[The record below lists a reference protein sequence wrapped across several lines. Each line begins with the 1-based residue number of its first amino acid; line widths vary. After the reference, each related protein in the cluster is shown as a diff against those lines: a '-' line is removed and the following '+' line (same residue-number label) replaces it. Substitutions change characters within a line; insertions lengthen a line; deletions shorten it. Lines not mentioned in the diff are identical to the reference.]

1 MVRQNVFYKITRH
14 IKKKKKNVLAATN
27 KWISFLISIYV
38 VFGCFAVIYMLL
50 SMRRNPCGFLLL
62 VRCYRMA
69 VYVFWLVSVYC
80 NNKSLID
87 PLNSTFIVLK
97 IQLYKKRRD
106 VKKYLNL
113 KQKKTSFG
121 RPIRATRTFDK
132 YGNHYTHLWVF
143 QVVPGPSTT
152 GIAGVRLEL
161 ALDNNASHQNNPTR
175 FPR

>member
-27 KWISFLISIYV
+27 KWISFLVSIFV

-69 VYVFWLVSVYC
+69 VYVFWLISVYC

-113 KQKKTSFG
+113 KHRTRINFDANGVKKKRHSEDQYAQPG
-121 RPIRATRTFDK
+121 RLTNTVTIIHT
-132 YGNHYTHLWVF
+132 YGCSKWF
-143 QVVPGPSTT
+143 PGPLQQ
-152 GIAGVRLEL
+152 G
-161 ALDNNASHQNNPTR
+161 
-175 FPR
+175 